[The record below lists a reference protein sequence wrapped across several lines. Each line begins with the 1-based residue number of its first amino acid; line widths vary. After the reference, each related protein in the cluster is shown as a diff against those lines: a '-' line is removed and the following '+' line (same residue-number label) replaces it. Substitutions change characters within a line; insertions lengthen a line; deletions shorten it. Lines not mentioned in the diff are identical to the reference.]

1 LTHKELYSQI
11 IPPYGAVFYW
21 DKGVD
26 MDITTLVP
34 EIDIFRTK
42 LSSKRLWLIADLHQ
56 DASTFREEAFE
67 KAKKK
72 IGNDP
77 VIGLGDSLDYAFFNN
92 IRTQLE
98 RQATLDG
105 KIPREEIKQRVGIE
119 AMLRVDKILDSL
131 NWLAM
136 AEGNH
141 DRRASK
147 ATGDNFL
154 KYACFKRHIRFS
166 EGQMLLYL
174 EIGKKNNGAPRIFKI
189 LLTHGSRGGRRQGS
203 PLNELED
210 IWSGWSGL
218 DVVVIGHHHKFVHSE
233 VSRGVAANPP
243 YVETTHLIAVPSFL
257 GFETYAQRK
266 GYRPPTNGIVKLEFT
281 PTTGKIKVEY
291 VPVN

>member
-1 LTHKELYSQI
+1 MTHKELYSQI

-56 DASTFREEAFE
+56 DASTFR
-67 KAKKK
+67 
-72 IGNDP
+72 
-77 VIGLGDSLDYAFFNN
+77 
-92 IRTQLE
+92 
-98 RQATLDG
+98 
-105 KIPREEIKQRVGIE
+105 REEIKQRVGIE